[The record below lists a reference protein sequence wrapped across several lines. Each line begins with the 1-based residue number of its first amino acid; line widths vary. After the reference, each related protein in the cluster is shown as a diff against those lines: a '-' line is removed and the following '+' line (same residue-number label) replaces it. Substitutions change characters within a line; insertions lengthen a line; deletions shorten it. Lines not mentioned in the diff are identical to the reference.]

1 MKRFLLTGI
10 LVSSIFFTLSENVN
24 AAPKVMPDGT
34 TFDAEFYANTYPDVK
49 SAVGNDEAALYN
61 HYVQHGKAEGRKA
74 TATSTTP
81 ASTTYQDNFDPV
93 FYANTYPDLKAAF
106 GNDAKA
112 LYNHYITCGKAEG
125 RKGCASSV
133 ATTVTNSSVPVK
145 TPPIVEKMAT
155 ALANYDFRALSS
167 YAESYDSYNKDIEPF
182 MVKQKDSN
190 GLSAKYY
197 QLPSSI
203 GNITLG
209 FGEDADYGITIIIG
223 ITRNDSAV
231 GEASAADFYRSQLLT
246 VEHYAKFGISKPMPE
261 KHTYGVDMF
270 IAGDEWISYNCAKYI
285 NNYKY
290 TEVYANGWKYDS
302 IAHYEAN
309 DPWVRSGYFGF

>member
-10 LVSSIFFTLSENVN
+10 LVGSIFFTLSGNVN

-61 HYVQHGKAEGRKA
+61 HYVQHGKTEGRKA

-106 GNDAKA
+106 GNDANA

-125 RKGCASSV
+125 RKGCAGSGT
-133 ATTVTNSSVPVK
+133 TTVINPTVQVQ

-155 ALANYDFRALSS
+155 ALSNYDFRTLNS
-167 YAESYDSYNKDIEPF
+167 YAEDYDSYRKDIEPF
-182 MVKQKDSN
+182 IVRQVNTDGS
-190 GLSAKYY
+190 SVKYY

-203 GNITLG
+203 GTITLCHN
-209 FGEDADYGITIIIG
+209 DDSVYGITIYLG
-223 ITRNDSAV
+223 ITRNDPAV
-231 GEASAADFYRSQLLT
+231 GEAGAADFYRTQLLD
-246 VEHYAKFGISKPMPE
+246 VQHYAKFGISKPMPE
-261 KHTYGVDMF
+261 KRTYGIDLF
-270 IAGDEWISYNCAKYI
+270 ISGDEWIAYHFAKYI

-309 DPWVRSGYFGF
+309 DPWIRSGYFAF